1 LSARGL
7 IAVLTG
13 LCLGIGLFAGTGP
26 GEARGVAAKCT
37 VVGTNGP
44 DELHGSA
51 AADVICG
58 RGGDDRLGGGRGADR
73 ILGGRGDDALVGGP
87 GRDELLG
94 GPGTDSCRD
103 TVQTPRRSCRD
114 PRDRRR
120 RPPAI
125 AIDCCTTIKPLDRQ
139 PPRLHFLAIAPRF
152 VDAGSPSAA
161 VRLSVVASDPSGV
174 GSLEVMIDGP
184 AGPWKALHFD
194 GGPGEWKEVE
204 EQVAVP
210 ASALDGS
217 YRVTRVTLTD
227 GEGNTISV
235 DSDQLTG
242 AAFADEFVVFHGP
255 DDEPPELTGLDF
267 PDRVDTTTG
276 PVDLEL
282 AIAARDQISGVAD
295 VAASFRAPD
304 EQPPWVIIGG
314 GYDGRSELA
323 SGTPREGVWT
333 RAERLGGDATLGYYE
348 LVSVRLIDGAGND
361 RNYNREALVDL
372 GYPVEF
378 LDIGA
383 PDTEPLT
390 ITEFSFS
397 PSVLRTAAGE
407 RSIDFRVRAGDDV
420 TGISGRLGNPS
431 RVEVAIEPAFPF
443 TSFSFGGKAP
453 VLVMGSRLDGTWEQ
467 EISLNVE
474 ALPGNYQVEYVS
486 ARDRAGNQ
494 GTLTR
499 TEIEARGWPTTFVNE
514 P

>member
-1 LSARGL
+1 M
-7 IAVLTG
+7 
-13 LCLGIGLFAGTGP
+13 LCLGLGLFAGADP
-26 GEARGVAAKCT
+26 GEARSVAAKCT
-37 VVGTNGP
+37 VVGTDGP

-73 ILGGRGDDALVGGP
+73 ILGGRGHDALVGGP

-94 GPGTDSCRD
+94 GLGSDSCRD
-103 TVQTPRRSCRD
+103 TIQTPRRSCRD
-114 PRDRRR
+114 PRHRGR

-125 AIDCCTTIKPLDRQ
+125 GIGCCTAVEPLDRL
-139 PPRLHFLAIAPRF
+139 PPRLHFLALAARF
-152 VDAGSPSAA
+152 VDANTPSAA
-161 VRLSVVASDPSGV
+161 VGLSVVASDPSGV

-184 AGPWKALHFD
+184 AGPWRALHFD
-194 GGPGEWKEVE
+194 GGSGEWKEVD
-204 EQVAVP
+204 EQIAVP
-210 ASALDGS
+210 ASTADGT

-227 GEGNTISV
+227 GEGNTIAV
-235 DSDQLTG
+235 DSDQLTD

-255 DDEPPELTGLDF
+255 DDEAPELTGLEF

-276 PVDLEL
+276 PVDVEL
-282 AIAARDQISGVAD
+282 AIAARDEISGVDD
-295 VAASFRAPD
+295 VAATFRAPD
-304 EQPPWVIIGG
+304 HQPPWVIIGG

-333 RAERLGGDATLGYYE
+333 RTERLGGDATLGYYE
-348 LVSVRLIDGAGND
+348 LVSVRLIDGAGNE
-361 RNYNREALVDL
+361 RNYNREALVAL

-378 LDIGA
+378 LDIGT
-383 PDTEPLT
+383 PDTEPPA
-390 ITEFSFS
+390 ITDFSFA

-407 RSIDFRVRAGDDV
+407 KWIDFRVRVGDDV
-420 TGISGRLGNPS
+420 TGISGRLGDPS

-443 TSFSFGGKAP
+443 TTFSFGGKAP
-453 VLVMGSRLDGTWEQ
+453 VLVLGSRLDGTWEQ
-467 EISLNVE
+467 QISLNAD
-474 ALPGNYQVEYVS
+474 ALPGNYQVEYIS